1 MPHGDEPTL
10 KRVDG
15 KTVKFCD
22 TCKRQ
27 MKINNRCEWHT
38 VKERCYYCHLI
49 LQHFSVDDSKEK
61 KSSPKKSLMQKA

>member
-15 KTVKFCD
+15 KTVKFCE

-27 MKINNRCEWHT
+27 IKVINKC
-38 VKERCYYCHLI
+38 VCKYIKEPCYYCHLI
-49 LQHFSVDDSKEK
+49 LHHFGDDDKTT
-61 KSSPKKSLMQKA
+61 KSSPKKSLTQKA